1 MDTSALQKRLIAL
14 GYGVGPAGADGIFGR
29 STMKAVAQFQR
40 AMDLDVKWPGTVG
53 PLTIEALNA
62 ARLESKPGSALPP
75 LVAGPI
81 LPPWYLEARRKIG
94 LQEKL
99 NNKTL
104 REYLKSDGS
113 TLGDPAQLPW
123 CGDFMET
130 VIALTLPSEPMIDNP
145 YWALNWRKFGVA
157 IDIIALGAI
166 APFSRPGGGHIGMIA
181 GHDRDYFHVLGGN
194 QSNAVTITK
203 IAKDRLSGPL
213 RWPSTY
219 ELPTVA
225 LPFTSIEASISTNE
239 A

>member
-1 MDTSALQKRLIAL
+1 MNTTALQQRLMAL
-14 GYGVGPAGADGIFGR
+14 GYSVGPSGADGTLGRNTIAAIARFQKDFGV
-29 STMKAVAQFQR
+29 AVQ
-40 AMDLDVKWPGTVG
+40 WPGTVG
-53 PLTIEALNA
+53 PKTIDALNA
-62 ARLESKPGSALPP
+62 AMVEGGPDRTVPP
-75 LVAGPI
+75 LITGPI
-81 LPPWYLEARRKIG
+81 LPPWYVEARRKIG

-123 CGDFMET
+123 CGDLMET

-145 YWALNWRKFGVA
+145 YWALNWKRFGVA
-157 IDIIALGAI
+157 IDIVALGAI
-166 APFSRPGGGHIGMIA
+166 APFARPGGGHIGQIA

-194 QSNAVTITK
+194 QSNAITITK

-213 RWPSTY
+213 RWPATY
-219 ELPTVA
+219 PLPVHA
-225 LPFTSIEASISTNE
+225 LPFTSLDATISHNE